1 MKTKTKKRGSGVDPD
16 VSIRPFKDA
25 AAWEA
30 WLAKNQKTASGIWMR
45 LAKKASG
52 IKSITY
58 PEAVE
63 VALCYGWIDALKRP
77 ESDTSWL
84 QRFVPRRAKSIW
96 SRINRD
102 KALALIDR
110 GQMKPGGLDEIER
123 AKQDGRWDA
132 AYEPATTATVPLDFQ
147 TELDRHPKAKA
158 FFKTISATNRYAIL
172 WRLQTAKK
180 PETRAKRLLTFIEML
195 EKGETIH

>member
-1 MKTKTKKRGSGVDPD
+1 
-16 VSIRPFKDA
+16 
-25 AAWEA
+25 
-30 WLAKNQKTASGIWMR
+30 MR

-58 PEAVE
+58 AEAVE

-77 ESDTSWL
+77 ESDTTWL
-84 QRFVPRRAKSIW
+84 QRFMPRRPKSIW
-96 SRINRD
+96 SKINRD
-102 KALALIDR
+102 KALALIER
-110 GQMKPGGLDEIER
+110 GQMRPGGLAEIER

-132 AYEPATTATVPLDFQ
+132 AYDSATSSTIPIDLQ

-158 FFKTISATNRYAIL
+158 FFATINATNRYAIL

-180 PETRAKRLLTFIEML
+180 AETRAKRLATFIQML